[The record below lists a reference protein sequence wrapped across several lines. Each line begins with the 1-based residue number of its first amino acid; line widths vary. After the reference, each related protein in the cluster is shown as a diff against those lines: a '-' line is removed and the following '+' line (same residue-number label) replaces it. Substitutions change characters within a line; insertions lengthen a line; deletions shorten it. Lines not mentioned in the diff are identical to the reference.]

1 MLATTCKVLVHYKRP
16 WSLEGLWEVGEGDD
30 RGWDGWMALMTRWIW
45 VWGDCRSWW
54 WRGRPGVL
62 WFMASQESTRL
73 CDWTELNWIDDCA
86 EIRCVFIVDACLSHW
101 ILFRLIIFGLGCP
114 IEPLSVQCLSQEGVI
129 HVIYNLKGIFVWR
142 VMCNLQALA
151 GSSGVWLYLRV
162 HVPHLEHRTPLFPVG
177 LPQRTVSSKVLL

>member
-1 MLATTCKVLVHYKRP
+1 M
-16 WSLEGLWEVGEGDD
+16 EGLGAGGEGDD
-30 RGWDGWMALMTRWIW
+30 RGWDGWMALTTRWIW
-45 VWGDCRSWW
+45 VWGDCGSWW

-62 WFMASQESTRL
+62 WFMGSQELDTSERL
-73 CDWTELNWIDDCA
+73 NWSELNRSLCWNSLC
-86 EIRCVFIVDACLSHW
+86 FQVDACLSHW
-101 ILFRLIIFGLGCP
+101 IIIRLIIFGLGCP